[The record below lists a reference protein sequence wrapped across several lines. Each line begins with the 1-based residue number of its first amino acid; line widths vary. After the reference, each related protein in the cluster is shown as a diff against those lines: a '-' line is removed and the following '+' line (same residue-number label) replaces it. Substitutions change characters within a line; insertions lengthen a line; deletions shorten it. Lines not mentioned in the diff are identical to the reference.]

1 MGELGAQCA
10 FGRTPSAVSRRQI
23 ALAAGTAMIP
33 ELEDAITCITGVD
46 AARVIANPDG
56 AIDEIHLVGPPGKS
70 PKRIVRDVE
79 SLLRARFGVSV
90 DYRKISVVQLP
101 PATRVYTRPKLMRAR
116 LLNGGDAVCVTLLG
130 ADGECRCQEAV
141 SSGDGLGVAR
151 GVARATLTAASHAT
165 GVPVDLDLV
174 EVRTFRSGDQ
184 EVMFVM
190 VSAKGQGAAEE
201 LTGTCIMGECLPTA
215 AAKATLDAI
224 NRRLELWSAYADGL
238 TRDSQEANQKGV

>member
-1 MGELGAQCA
+1 
-10 FGRTPSAVSRRQI
+10 
-23 ALAAGTAMIP
+23 MIP
-33 ELEDAITCITGVD
+33 ELEDAIACITGVD
-46 AARVIANPDG
+46 AARVIVNNQDG

-79 SLLRARFGVSV
+79 SLLRARYGLSV

-101 PATRVYTRPKLMRAR
+101 PATKAYMRPKLIRAS
-116 LLNGGDAVCVTLLG
+116 LLDGGDTVCVTLLG

-141 SSGDGLGVAR
+141 SSGDGLDVAR

-165 GVPVDLDLV
+165 GVPVELELV

-184 EVMFVM
+184 DVMFVM

-201 LTGTCIMGECLPTA
+201 LTGTCIVGESLPAA

-224 NRRLELWSAYADGL
+224 NRRLELWSAYATGL